1 MKRLKLQIPHLTC
14 ACCVPDIEQVMRQQA
29 GVIWATISF
38 AAGEATVIYDPAAFK
53 TLQFMQVMN
62 RLGYQVTLDPEST
75 RHSQT
80 IPNNFKPWARMQQW
94 VQAFSRERLVSH
106 DSWLEY
112 EQTSRLE

>member
-1 MKRLKLQIPHLTC
+1 MKRLKLQIQDLTC

-38 AAGEATVIYDPAAFK
+38 AAAEVTVIYDPAAFK

-62 RLGYQVTLDPEST
+62 RLGYQVTLDLESAQY
-75 RHSQT
+75 SQT
-80 IPNNFKPWARMQQW
+80 IPNNSKPWTRMRQW
-94 VQAFSRERLVSH
+94 VQTFSRERLVSC

-112 EQTSRLE
+112 EQTSRSG